1 MRERCP
7 LYPRKRT
14 LKVVGGM
21 SAKCQKVDIGH
32 SEFIPTAH
40 TTVGMLKDIKFQND
54 VTRPAQGDRKM
65 ISVPTR
71 HWTV

>member
-1 MRERCP
+1 MP
-7 LYPRKRT
+7 K
-14 LKVVGGM
+14 
-21 SAKCQKVDIGH
+21 ADIGH